1 MAKFLLGAAATT
13 IAATAIFATS
23 AHAIEDMAK
32 CMSEGGSAFD
42 MSGTQVCLVPMRD
55 AEWSDPV
62 YDGNQLGIIEC
73 SGKTISGGKWCL
85 EPFGDNPLPTPPAAT
100 PLAPTMESAPDSS
113 NVVDTV
119 VDTAVDTAKDAVMDA
134 GTEMVQDAVESATDG
149 SGL

>member
-23 AHAIEDMAK
+23 ANAIEDMAA

-42 MSGTQVCLVPMRD
+42 LNGTQVCLVPIR
-55 AEWSDPV
+55 AEEWSDPI

-73 SGKTISGGKWCL
+73 SGKTISDGAWCL
-85 EPFGDNPLPTPPAAT
+85 EPFGDAELPEPQVTET
-100 PLAPTMESAPDSS
+100 T
-113 NVVDTV
+113 TV
-119 VDTAVDTAKDAVMDA
+119 VDAAEDA
-134 GTEMVQDAVESATDG
+134 GTDAVKEVVDATTEE

>member
-85 EPFGDNPLPTPPAAT
+85 EPFGDNVLPTPAAAT
-100 PLAPTMESAPDSS
+100 PPTPTPDSS
-113 NVVDTV
+113 AVVDTV

-134 GTEMVQDAVESATDG
+134 GTEMVQDAVETAVEG

>member
-23 AHAIEDMAK
+23 ANAIEDMAT

-42 MSGTQVCLVPMRD
+42 LNGTQVCLVPIRD

-73 SGKTISGGKWCL
+73 SGKTISDGTWCL
-85 EPFGDNPLPTPPAAT
+85 EPFGGAALPTVSPA
-100 PLAPTMESAPDSS
+100 PKPTQADLDAMTESGLETVS
-113 NVVDTV
+113 DTV
-119 VDTAVDTAKDAVMDA
+119 VDTVTDAA
-134 GTEMVQDAVESATDG
+134 TEAAEG
-149 SGL
+149 SDL